1 MGFMEKSIFL
11 KVLDGDVPGQVLYQ
25 DDDIFAI
32 LTIMPHHPGHSLVI
46 PRKQVDKLYDLDE
59 KSYRKVLDFAKVLSL
74 VLEEIYQPKR
84 VGLSVEGLAVP
95 HAHVHV
101 IPINHIGDMDH
112 DKARPAS
119 AEQLSEV
126 AVFIRAALQ
135 ERGYK

>member
-126 AVFIRAALQ
+126 ATLIRAALK
-135 ERGYK
+135 ERGYQ

>member
-1 MGFMEKSIFL
+1 
-11 KVLDGDVPGQVLYQ
+11 
-25 DDDIFAI
+25 
-32 LTIMPHHPGHSLVI
+32 MPHHPGHSLVI

-126 AVFIRAALQ
+126 ATLIRAALQ
-135 ERGYK
+135 ERGYQ